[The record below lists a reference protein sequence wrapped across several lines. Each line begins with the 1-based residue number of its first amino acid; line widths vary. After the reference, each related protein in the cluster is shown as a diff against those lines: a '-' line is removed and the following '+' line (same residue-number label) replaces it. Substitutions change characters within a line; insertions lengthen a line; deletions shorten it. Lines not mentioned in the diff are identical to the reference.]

1 MAATVAAAA
10 AVVVVPA
17 YSQASASSLGC
28 GSATQRAVNT
38 AYLAATLS
46 IYDGELQSSE
56 VTADAR
62 HVTRAANLASAVAA
76 DDVAATL
83 AATTTIVY
91 HPAWHIVRLRVLSSS
106 GRVLADVG
114 GPYILAPV
122 TGKITFH
129 GKLVG
134 SYVMS
139 VQDDLGY
146 EKLVT
151 RFTHLPIEI
160 YRDGQPL
167 IGRDFAPADVPAQVP
182 AAGSSIIVGGVVSV
196 AVTYSVKAFPTGQA
210 RVLIAVPRASAAL
223 AASNCTAVSAL
234 TYAKVAEDT
243 AKLLNLPGES
253 GLFVG
258 VMRQFDPDKL
268 VFVREGSTQL
278 ASTGRLSGP
287 ASIPTR
293 GIVSYEGQ
301 SWFVVSFVAVPAV
314 RVYLLFPDS
323 ADAGGST
330 GSTGAS

>member
-17 YSQASASSLGC
+17 SSQASASRLGC
-28 GSATQRAVNT
+28 GSATQRAVN
-38 AYLAATLS
+38 AVYQAATLS
-46 IYDGELQSSE
+46 IYDGELHSSE
-56 VTADAR
+56 VTADGG
-62 HVTRAANLASAVAA
+62 HVARAANLASAVAA
-76 DDVAATL
+76 DDAAATL

-91 HPAWHIVRLRVLSSS
+91 HSAWHIVRLRVLSSS

-114 GPYILAPV
+114 GPYVLAPV
-122 TGKITFH
+122 KGEITFQ

-151 RFTHLPIEI
+151 RFTHLPIEM

-167 IGRDFAPADVPAQVP
+167 IGRDFPLVDVPAQIPV
-182 AAGSSIIVGGVVSV
+182 AGSSITVGGVVSV
-196 AVTYSVKAFPTGQA
+196 AVSYYVKAFPSGQA
-210 RVLIAVPRASAAL
+210 RVLLAVPRAKLAL
-223 AASNCTAVSAL
+223 AASSCTVISAL
-234 TYAKVAEDT
+234 TYTKVAEDT

-258 VMRQFDPDKL
+258 VMRQFDPEKL

-278 ASTGRLSGP
+278 ASTERLSGP
-287 ASIPTR
+287 ASIPPGGT
-293 GIVSYEGQ
+293 VSYEGQ
-301 SWFVVSFVAVPAV
+301 TWFVVSFVAVPAV
-314 RVYLLFPDS
+314 RVYLLFPV
-323 ADAGGST
+323 AGPASGST